1 MFSIVICTRKRT
13 DQLLITLSLAL
24 KLQPVEIVVV
34 VNDCKDT
41 MNALSNLLSEK
52 IKIIENDENI
62 GAGRAKHL
70 GILNAQSNRILVL
83 DDDAEI
89 QENSD
94 IKHCLELLEDYAL
107 VQGLIVANEKLDRR
121 SYEQPFLFR
130 KNRNGIHEIGY
141 FIGACHFI
149 DKEKFLKAGGYKNA
163 ALYGFEE
170 LELSLNLLLNN
181 ERLIFTDRFI
191 VYHRKNAKGRIPDE
205 VLKIRMLEERVRIA
219 SEYYPIFFAFI
230 ASLIWN
236 LRTLGLIKTKYLPSF
251 HFKNRIK
258 IRHFLTNRF
267 FWIRALF

>member
-1 MFSIVICTRKRT
+1 MFSIVICTRKRS
-13 DQLLITLSLAL
+13 DQLLVTLSLAL
-24 KLQPVEIVVV
+24 RLLPLEIVVV

-41 MNALSNLLSEK
+41 MNALSNSLSKK
-52 IKIIENDENI
+52 IKVIENDENI

-70 GILNAQSNRILVL
+70 GILNAKSNRILVL

-89 QENSD
+89 LEQSD
-94 IKHCLELLEDYAL
+94 IKHCLKLLEDYAL
-107 VQGLIVANEKLDRR
+107 VQGLIVANKKLERR

-130 KNRNGIHEIGY
+130 KNRIGIHEIGY
-141 FIGACHFI
+141 FVGACHFI
-149 DKEKFLKAGGYKNA
+149 NREKFLRAGGYENA

-181 ERLIFTDRFI
+181 ERLIFTDKF
-191 VYHRKNAKGRIPDE
+191 VVHHKKNAKGRMPDE

-230 ASLIWN
+230 SSLIWN
-236 LRTLGLIKTKYLPSF
+236 FRTFGRVKFKYLPSF
-251 HFKNRIK
+251 HLKNRIK
-258 IRHFLTNRF
+258 IWHFLTNRF